1 MADVS
6 HTITTRG
13 DLARRL
19 REHAGKK
26 LAREVLPD
34 VARDAAERANA
45 IFARDYRT
53 VARRAVGEV
62 RLVGVTGAGHGSIEA
77 EIIGNELPAKLRVWS
92 DVPHV
97 VILNHGAKP
106 HEITPVN
113 ARFLQFGASYF
124 APNIRLTKAALA
136 STPRGTAKRF
146 RRSSADFS
154 RPGKIV
160 RTDHVNHPGVKPG
173 RFFER
178 AVRQA
183 LENAFR

>member
-6 HTITTRG
+6 HTITARG

-26 LAREVLPD
+26 LAREVLPS
-34 VARDAAERANA
+34 VAEDAARRSNA

-53 VARRAVGEV
+53 
-62 RLVGVTGAGHGSIEA
+62 VTGAGHGSIEA
-77 EIIGNELPAKLRVWS
+77 EIIGNELPVKLRVWS

-124 APNIRLTKAALA
+124 APEMRAIRAAGRSA
-136 STPRGTAKRF
+136 PRGTAKRF
-146 RRSSADFS
+146 RRSWADFS

-160 RTDHVNHPGVKPG
+160 RTDHVDHPGVLPG

-183 LENAFR
+183 LYNAFR

>member
-6 HTITTRG
+6 HTITARG

-26 LAREVLPD
+26 LAREVLPS
-34 VARDAAERANA
+34 VAEDAARRSNA

-53 VARRAVGEV
+53 
-62 RLVGVTGAGHGSIEA
+62 VTGAGHGSIEA